1 MDDKSNRWK
10 QRFKN
15 FEKAI
20 SLLQDA
26 VTQNELSVLEQ
37 AGVIQTY
44 EITFELAL
52 KTLEDF
58 LESKDVMAQFPRDV
72 IKEAFKNKIIK
83 KGEIWL
89 DMLEKRNLMSHTY
102 DETTAGLA
110 LKLIINS
117 YFDELYDLYLTLDK
131 MV

>member
-1 MDDKSNRWK
+1 MDDKTTRWK

-26 VTQNELSVLEQ
+26 VSQEELSVLEQ

-44 EITFELAL
+44 EITFELAW
-52 KTLEDF
+52 KTLKDF
-58 LESKDVMAQFPRDV
+58 LESKEVIAQFPRDV
-72 IKEAFKNKIIK
+72 IKEAFKNNIVK
-83 KGEIWL
+83 KGETWL

-102 DETTAGLA
+102 DETNAGLA
-110 LKLIINS
+110 LQLIVNS
-117 YFDELYDLYLTLDK
+117 YFDELYDLYLTLNK
-131 MV
+131 LV

>member
-1 MDDKSNRWK
+1 MDDKSTRWK

-44 EITFELAL
+44 EITFELAW
-52 KTLEDF
+52 KTLKDF
-58 LESKDVMAQFPRDV
+58 LESKDVVAQFPRDV
-72 IKEAFKNKIIK
+72 IKEAFNKKVIK
-83 KGEIWL
+83 EGETWL

-110 LKLIINS
+110 LKLIVNS
-117 YFDELYDLYLTLDK
+117 YFDELYDLYLTLNK
-131 MV
+131 LV

>member
-1 MDDKSNRWK
+1 MDDKTTRWK

-20 SLLQDA
+20 LLLQAA
-26 VTQNELSVLEQ
+26 VSQNELSILEQ

-44 EITFELAL
+44 EITFELAW
-52 KTLEDF
+52 KTLKDF
-58 LESKDVMAQFPRDV
+58 LESKEVIAQFPRDV

-83 KGEIWL
+83 AGEIWL

-102 DETTAGLA
+102 DEKNAGLA
-110 LKLIINS
+110 LQLIVNS
-117 YFDELYDLYLTLDK
+117 YFDELYDLYLTLNK

>member
-1 MDDKSNRWK
+1 MDDKTLRWK
-10 QRFKN
+10 QRFQN

-20 SLLQDA
+20 SLLQHA
-26 VTQNELSVLEQ
+26 VSKNELSILEQ

-52 KTLEDF
+52 KTLKDF
-58 LESKDVMAQFPRDV
+58 LESKEVIAQFPRDV

-83 KGEIWL
+83 AGEIWL

-102 DETTAGLA
+102 DETNAGLA
-110 LKLIINS
+110 LQLIVNS
-117 YFDELYDLYLTLDK
+117 YFDELYDLYLTLNK
-131 MV
+131 LV